1 MGHVCVFELLLLLL
15 LGYNVK
21 TGMSTVNNAH
31 IPVNVVNSTHNPVM
45 SDNTTHISVTSRA
58 ITHVPVTSHDDTHSL
73 QDLENSVR
81 NSMTSIHRTPT
92 QIPVISDDSTYS
104 TMTDNPVTAKHSIH
118 SPTRSDTGLDNP
130 VVMTNDT
137 PNTVSLN
144 VEVNK
149 SDVPGEGT
157 NSPLYAM
164 TAESGKSIFEDG
176 TTLSESDVSLHVSTV
191 VPYDD
196 GGLHLATC
204 DTYNRV
210 IYVFVT
216 WLLGVVG
223 VISNVLTMVV
233 IWPDRAKSATMLL
246 LLILAMADLS
256 VIVSYTYMLVSPTLA
271 AWLGDWD
278 YLAYYTY
285 LNTWMWA
292 VTNIAQC
299 AATWLVVLITIQ
311 RYVAVCHPHSAK
323 RWNSIAMVRKASIL
337 IILAAII
344 FNIPRFLEYHIVAGP
359 SGPQRTQTAMAHS
372 NVYQL
377 FYRAFLYYFCVW
389 LLPLVV
395 MIYATTRLIQALKV
409 AYKKR
414 AALIQQNPQTT
425 SSTQQ
430 NDITLSLV
438 VVVILFMVC
447 QLANPLRRILVAIL
461 PPEDL
466 VCGTFFFYF
475 EPFSGLAILFNS
487 SINFT
492 VFCLCTRGF
501 RREVIKKLRH
511 MLRMNRVAPSGT
523 SSSSFVMVSAR
534 TTETV
539 LDPRGPV

>member
-15 LGYNVK
+15 LGYNVE

-31 IPVNVVNSTHNPVM
+31 IPVNVVNRTHNPVM
-45 SDNTTHISVTSRA
+45 SDDTTHISVTSRA
-58 ITHVPVTSHDDTHSL
+58 ITHVPVTSLNDTHSL
-73 QDLENSVR
+73 RTLENSVR
-81 NSMTSIHRTPT
+81 NTVTSIHSIPT
-92 QIPVISDDSTYS
+92 QIPVMSDDSTHIS
-104 TMTDNPVTAKHSIH
+104 MTNNPMTAKHSTH
-118 SPTRSDTGLDNP
+118 TPKTSDTGVDNP
-130 VVMTNDT
+130 GVMTNDT
-137 PNTVSLN
+137 PYTVSVN
-144 VEVNK
+144 VR
-149 SDVPGEGT
+149 GEST

-164 TAESGKSIFEDG
+164 TVESEESIFEDG
-176 TTLSESDVSLHVSTV
+176 TALSESDVSLHVSTV

-196 GGLHLATC
+196 GGPPLATC

-216 WLLGVVG
+216 WLLGAVG

-414 AALIQQNPQTT
+414 AVLIQQNPQTT

-466 VCGTFFFYF
+466 ICGTFFFYF

-534 TTETV
+534 TTDTV